1 MEEAVKLESFKDKYR
16 DVVDEGCVLSGYL
29 NSWKLTIF
37 ATYKNDG
44 TSIANYVM
52 QCELESGSSS
62 IKTFEN
68 WEGLVLFV
76 KNLES
81 I

>member
-16 DVVDEGCVLSGYL
+16 DVVDEGCVLRDYL
-29 NSWKLTIF
+29 NSCKLTIF
-37 ATYKNDG
+37 AIYRHDG

-62 IKTFEN
+62 INNFEN
-68 WEGLVLFV
+68 WKGLVFL
-76 KNLES
+76 
-81 I
+81 